1 MDKET
6 FTVADEDHGI
16 ISIQKVGP
24 SVADDMKRDAYWA
37 VGLALVCMFLYILL
51 RFRNVAFS
59 VGALCAVCLT
69 AFLIVGFYS
78 VCWGFLPF
86 AMEIDQSFIAAVLT
100 IIGYQINDTVV
111 VFDRVREMMKIYP
124 KEDRFKTFNRSLN
137 TTLSRTIMTSFSTLL
152 VLLCIFFLGGDTI
165 RSFTFAMIFGVVVG
179 TFCSLYCAAP
189 VAYNIMKA
197 INKKKGTIDA
207 DGKPALE
214 GNRRFQ

>member
-1 MDKET
+1 
-6 FTVADEDHGI
+6 
-16 ISIQKVGP
+16 
-24 SVADDMKRDAYWA
+24 MKRDAYWA

>member
-1 MDKET
+1 
-6 FTVADEDHGI
+6 
-16 ISIQKVGP
+16 
-24 SVADDMKRDAYWA
+24 
-37 VGLALVCMFLYILL
+37 
-51 RFRNVAFS
+51 
-59 VGALCAVCLT
+59 
-69 AFLIVGFYS
+69 
-78 VCWGFLPF
+78 
-86 AMEIDQSFIAAVLT
+86 
-100 IIGYQINDTVV
+100 
-111 VFDRVREMMKIYP
+111 
-124 KEDRFKTFNRSLN
+124 
-137 TTLSRTIMTSFSTLL
+137 MTSVSTLL